1 VDKQYEQYCL
11 TDPVFYDSPRQREAR
26 GLFPI
31 SARPLP
37 EGWRRAGRGDWLV
50 NIPPGPP
57 PPAQGWKIHV
67 SACVDNSDEVIT
79 RVWQYCVPRGISFKF
94 LGSRIAVHM
103 RNAKYASRSASGK
116 VVTIYP
122 ADEAACEL
130 ILNDLDAELAG
141 SHGPYI
147 LSDLRYGTGPLYVR
161 YGGFTRRFCLDSRG
175 EMVPAIENLAG
186 DLVPDVRSHVFKTPE
201 WVSLPE
207 FLAAHLAARN
217 SVSVTDMEYELTGAL
232 HFSNG
237 GGVYTASHK
246 QTGERA
252 VLKEARP
259 HAGLAADGSDAV
271 TRLRRERDALLRLSG
286 LGIAP
291 EVRGTFQVGEH
302 HFLAEE
308 FIPGR
313 TLNSCIVERHP
324 FGGPAPDPAAV
335 QEYTAW
341 ALRICDRV
349 ERAAAV
355 MHARGLVFND
365 LHMFNVMVRPDET
378 VAFIDFEAASDVR
391 EGRTRTVGNPGF
403 AAPRDRTGADVDAY
417 SLACL
422 RLAMF
427 LPLTTLFPLDR
438 DKPAL
443 LAAEIARLFPV
454 PRGFLDDA
462 VREITRGPACPDGQ
476 DGHARPD
483 ADGTPLAVTA
493 REPADAAPGDA
504 SSCARWDQL
513 AADMVRAIRASA
525 TPDRS
530 DRLFPGDIDQFRVAG
545 DGLGLAH
552 GAAGVLYALSQAAG
566 VREPEYE
573 QWLATHAVQPPQ
585 DTRLGLYSGLTGVAY
600 TLARL
605 GRLDAA
611 VAIAR
616 RCLDER
622 WHQLG
627 HDLYD
632 GLSGFALAMMS
643 VGDRTGEQELSAA
656 GIRAAETVAAPYLEA
671 RAGAAGQRAAEV
683 SRGPVGLL
691 RGASGK
697 ALLFIR
703 MYERT
708 GNQDY
713 LDAAEVAIAA
723 DLAQCVT
730 DSHGALAVNDN
741 EWRTLPYLGGGSA
754 GIGMVIDQFTAH
766 SGNDALAE
774 AARDIRLAAN
784 SWFYVQAGLFNG
796 RAGMIACLASARDAG
811 QADDDSGREAAAG
824 VIGTQV
830 DRLAWHAV
838 RYGGGLAFPGDM
850 LLRLSMDLGT
860 GTAGVLLGTAAAL
873 APDGAVLPFFARPAR
888 LPERAT
894 GDSRR
899 PLREPMATK
908 R

>member
-11 TDPVFYDSPRQREAR
+11 ADRIFYDSPRQRDAR
-26 GLFPI
+26 ALFPI
-31 SARPLP
+31 SLRPLP
-37 EGWRRAGRGDWLV
+37 DGWRRACQGDWLV
-50 NIPPGPP
+50 NVPPGPP
-57 PPAQGWKIHV
+57 LPAQGWKIHV
-67 SACVDNSDEVIT
+67 STCLDNSDEVIT
-79 RVWQYCVPRGISFKF
+79 KVWQYCVPRGLSFKF
-94 LGSRIAVHM
+94 LGSRIAVLM

-116 VVTIYP
+116 AVTIYP
-122 ADEAACEL
+122 VDEAACER
-130 ILNDLDAELAG
+130 ILRDLETELAG
-141 SHGPYI
+141 SDGPYI
-147 LSDLRYGTGPLYVR
+147 LSDLRYGNGPLYVR
-161 YGGFTRRFCLDSRG
+161 YGSFTARFCLDSRG
-175 EMVPAIENLAG
+175 EMVTAIENPVG
-186 DLVPDVRSHVFKTPE
+186 DLVPDSRSHVFKMPE
-201 WVSLPE
+201 WVVLPE
-207 FLAAHLAARN
+207 FLAPHLTTRN
-217 SVSVTDMEYELTGAL
+217 SVSITGMEYELTGAL

-246 QTGERA
+246 RTGER
-252 VLKEARP
+252 VILKEARP

-271 TRLRRERDALLRLSG
+271 ARLRREHDALLRLSG

-313 TLNSCIVERHP
+313 TLHSCLVERHP
-324 FGGPAPDPAAV
+324 LGGPAPDPAAG

-341 ALRICDRV
+341 ALRICERV

-355 MHARGLVFND
+355 MHERGIVFND
-365 LHMFNVMVRPDET
+365 LHMYNVMVRPDET
-378 VAFIDFEAASDVR
+378 VAFIDFEAASDASA
-391 EGRTRTVGNPGF
+391 GRTRTVGNPGF

-422 RLAMF
+422 RLALF

-443 LAAEIARLFPV
+443 LATEIARLFPV
-454 PRGFLDDA
+454 PGGFLDEA
-462 VREITRGPACPDGQ
+462 IREITREPARPGDPGHPGQ
-476 DGHARPD
+476 DSTR
-483 ADGTPLAVTA
+483 LAATA
-493 REPADAAPGDA
+493 REPADPAHGDA
-504 SSCARWDQL
+504 SSRARWDQL

-525 TPDRS
+525 TPDRT
-530 DRLFPGDIDQFRVAG
+530 DRLFPGDIDQFRVTG
-545 DGLGLAH
+545 GGLGLAH
-552 GAAGVLYALSQAAG
+552 GAAGVLYALSQAVG
-566 VREPEYE
+566 VRVPEYE
-573 QWLATHAVQPPQ
+573 EWLATRAGRPPQ
-585 DTRLGLYSGLTGVAY
+585 GTRLGLYSGLTGVAY

-605 GRLDAA
+605 GKLDAA
-611 VAIAR
+611 VAVAR
-616 RCLDER
+616 RCLGER
-622 WHQLG
+622 WHRLG

-643 VGDRTGEQELSAA
+643 VGDQAGEPELSAA
-656 GIRAAETVAAPYLEA
+656 GMRAAETVA
-671 RAGAAGQRAAEV
+671 GQCAAVG
-683 SRGPVGLL
+683 SGGPVGLL

-708 GNQDY
+708 GNPGY
-713 LDAAEVAIAA
+713 LDAAEGAIAA

-730 DSHGALAVNDN
+730 NRHGALQVDDN
-741 EWRTLPYLGGGSA
+741 GWRTLPYVGGGSA

-766 SGNDALAE
+766 RGKDALAD
-774 AARDIRLAAN
+774 AARGIRLAAN
-784 SWFYVQAGLFNG
+784 YGLYAQAGLFNG

-811 QADDDSGREAAAG
+811 QAGNDGGGEAAGRA
-824 VIGTQV
+824 ISTHV

-838 RYGGGLAFPGDM
+838 PYGGGLAFPGDM

-873 APDGAVLPFFARPAR
+873 APDRAVLPFFARPER
-888 LPERAT
+888 LPARAT